1 MNVSTQVET
10 QAEGG
15 AMKEPK
21 LQQAEIN
28 CGDLHSASDKLTD
41 LLTYVWLCKMTKDD
55 YSLPPCYRAE
65 VAYDA

>member
-1 MNVSTQVET
+1 
-10 QAEGG
+10 
-15 AMKEPK
+15 MKEPK

-28 CGDLHSASDKLTD
+28 CGELHSASDKLTD